1 MPNQNTSW
9 GHAKT
14 YGHSTRIVLQWC
26 QVTAGNGGQRSCLA
40 KPLMNNRELQED
52 LLDMA
57 KLVDRAIELSSKA
70 LAERDMELS
79 RQVIK
84 EDEAINQAQHDIE
97 EHCLVLIATQ
107 QPLARDLRVIFA
119 IANIATELERMADH
133 AKGIGEVGVMM
144 GPREPLKP
152 LVDIPRMAAK
162 ARWLLEQEL
171 EAFVNRDVELARS
184 LGREDDEVDG
194 LYDQVFRELL
204 IFMMDDPRTISRA
217 TYLLWVAHNLERIAD
232 RALNIGERVVF
243 LVRGEVEEHNA

>member
-1 MPNQNTSW
+1 M
-9 GHAKT
+9 
-14 YGHSTRIVLQWC
+14 TRETFDEQLKALEKDVLDMGR
-26 QVTAGNGGQRSCLA
+26 QVDQTIDLSIEALA
-40 KPLMNNRELQED
+40 K
-52 LLDMA
+52 
-57 KLVDRAIELSSKA
+57 
-70 LAERDMELS
+70 RDVELS
-79 RQVIK
+79 RRVIR
-84 EDEAINQAQHDIE
+84 EDESINKAQQDIE
-97 EHCLVLIATQ
+97 EKCLVLIATQ
-107 QPLARDLRVIFA
+107 QPLAGDLRVIFA

-133 AKGIGEVGVMM
+133 AKGIGQIGVMM

-171 EAFVNRDVELARS
+171 EAFMNRDVELARS
-184 LGREDDEVDG
+184 LGSEDDEVDR

>member
-1 MPNQNTSW
+1 V
-9 GHAKT
+9 
-14 YGHSTRIVLQWC
+14 TRETFDEQLKALEQDVLDMGR
-26 QVTAGNGGQRSCLA
+26 QVDQAIDLSIEALA
-40 KPLMNNRELQED
+40 KRD
-52 LLDMA
+52 
-57 KLVDRAIELSSKA
+57 IELS
-70 LAERDMELS
+70 R
-79 RQVIK
+79 RVIR

-97 EHCLVLIATQ
+97 EKCLVLIAAQ

-119 IANIATELERMADH
+119 VANIATELERMADH
-133 AKGIGEVGVMM
+133 AKGIGQIGVMM

-184 LGREDDEVDG
+184 LGSEDDEVDR

-204 IFMMDDPRTISRA
+204 IFMMDDPKTISRA

-232 RALNIGERVVF
+232 RAINIGERVVF

>member
-1 MPNQNTSW
+1 V
-9 GHAKT
+9 
-14 YGHSTRIVLQWC
+14 TRETFDEQLKALEKDVLDMGR
-26 QVTAGNGGQRSCLA
+26 QVDQTIDLSIEALA
-40 KPLMNNRELQED
+40 K
-52 LLDMA
+52 
-57 KLVDRAIELSSKA
+57 
-70 LAERDMELS
+70 RDVELS
-79 RQVIK
+79 RRVIR
-84 EDEAINQAQHDIE
+84 EDESINKAQQDIE
-97 EHCLVLIATQ
+97 EKCLVLIATQ
-107 QPLARDLRVIFA
+107 QPLAGDLRVIFA

-133 AKGIGEVGVMM
+133 AKGIGQIGVMM

-171 EAFVNRDVELARS
+171 EAFMNRDVELARS
-184 LGREDDEVDG
+184 LGSEDDEVDR

>member
-1 MPNQNTSW
+1 M
-9 GHAKT
+9 
-14 YGHSTRIVLQWC
+14 TRETFDEQLKALEKDVLGMGR
-26 QVTAGNGGQRSCLA
+26 QVDQAIDLSIEALA
-40 KPLMNNRELQED
+40 K
-52 LLDMA
+52 
-57 KLVDRAIELSSKA
+57 
-70 LAERDMELS
+70 RDVELS
-79 RQVIK
+79 RRVLR
-84 EDEAINQAQHDIE
+84 EDEAINQAQQDIE
-97 EHCLVLIATQ
+97 EKCLVLCATQ
-107 QPLARDLRVIFA
+107 QPLAGDLRVIFA

-133 AKGIGEVGVMM
+133 AKGIGQIGVMM

-171 EAFVNRDVELARS
+171 EAFMNRDVELARS
-184 LGREDDEVDG
+184 LGSEDDEVDR

>member
-1 MPNQNTSW
+1 M
-9 GHAKT
+9 
-14 YGHSTRIVLQWC
+14 TRETFDEQLEALEKDVLEMGR
-26 QVTAGNGGQRSCLA
+26 QVDQAIDLSIEALA
-40 KPLMNNRELQED
+40 K
-52 LLDMA
+52 
-57 KLVDRAIELSSKA
+57 
-70 LAERDMELS
+70 RDVELS
-79 RQVIK
+79 RRVIR
-84 EDEAINQAQHDIE
+84 EDESINKAQQDIE
-97 EHCLVLIATQ
+97 EKCLVLIATQ
-107 QPLARDLRVIFA
+107 QPLAGDLRVIFA

-133 AKGIGEVGVMM
+133 AKGIGQIGVMM
-144 GPREPLKP
+144 GPRQPLKP

-171 EAFVNRDVELARS
+171 EAFTNRDVELARS
-184 LGREDDEVDG
+184 LGSEDDEVDR